1 MNRFV
6 ARTFG
11 IKAFKAAI
19 IASVLAMIAV
29 PVTAQF
35 SDSYNFLK
43 AVKERKGEDATRLIE
58 QPGSGAVLINTRDIT
73 TGQGAL
79 HIVVERRDA
88 AWLGFLLQKG
98 ANPNI
103 ADKKN
108 VTPLMLSTQLGF
120 KDGVEWLIKF
130 RANID
135 QTNRGGET
143 ALIMAVNL
151 RNPEMVR
158 LLMKN
163 GANPDKRD
171 SVAGLSAREYALRD
185 GRGSAISGII
195 ESESKTGAKTGVKK
209 PKDLD
214 FTGVK

>member
-1 MNRFV
+1 MTRFLGRSSWAKALQMLAFV
-6 ARTFG
+6 A
-11 IKAFKAAI
+11 
-19 IASVLAMIAV
+19 VLGAVSV
-29 PVTAQF
+29 PVQAQF

-43 AVKERKGEDATRLIE
+43 AVKDRKGEEATRLID

-79 HIVVERRDA
+79 HIVVERRDS
-88 AWLGFLLQKG
+88 AWIGYLLQKG

-108 VTPLMLSTQLGF
+108 VTPLMLATQLNF
-120 KDGVEWLIKF
+120 KEGADWLIKYK
-130 RANID
+130 ANVD

-151 RNPEMVR
+151 RNAEMVR
-158 LLMKN
+158 LLLKN
-163 GANPDKRD
+163 GASPDKKD
-171 SVAGLSAREYALRD
+171 IVAGLSARQYAARD
-185 GRGSAISGII
+185 GRNNAISAII
-195 ESESKTGAKTGVKK
+195 ENEAKTGTKK
-209 PKDLD
+209 APDLD